1 MGCRYSPALPALL
14 SDATP
19 NRGLRV
25 LCVFIVLIASFDAA
39 LAAGSMDEDDG
50 DHDDH
55 DTGDS
60 RAGRA
65 ATTGTEAPQAPL
77 CLTNRPTNRPNR
89 TDKPTDGTE
98 LDTSNQRQRHSQQPE
113 PTTAPNNN
121 RQPASQPKNALE
133 LGLLSSPVR
142 EIRTGNST
150 GFVEVAPG
158 GRSEISAP
166 TNPNGR
172 NFFLPFFLHDVV
184 LPEEMLEPTSVPF
197 SFDHGLP
204 LNNNTEQTRSLPHRD
219 KNIHTSASLDSPLSQ
234 RHSALPRKTKDCN
247 REQNFVPGHTK
258 TQHPFIT

>member
-89 TDKPTDGTE
+89 TDKPTNRPTE
-98 LDTSNQRQRHSQQPE
+98 PNSNQRQRHNNPNQQRR
-113 PTTAPNNN
+113 PTTTDNRPVN
-121 RQPASQPKNALE
+121 RQTLSNSGYLVVQ
-133 LGLLSSPVR
+133 LSSTVR
-142 EIRTGNST
+142 EIRAGNSA
-150 GFVEVAPG
+150 GLVEVAPG
-158 GRSEISAP
+158 GRSEIQQ
-166 TNPNGR
+166 
-172 NFFLPFFLHDVV
+172 V
-184 LPEEMLEPTSVPF
+184 
-197 SFDHGLP
+197 
-204 LNNNTEQTRSLPHRD
+204 
-219 KNIHTSASLDSPLSQ
+219 SASGGRLGWAAGLITHYRLPNSNERTTPGTPTG
-234 RHSALPRKTKDCN
+234 ALIAHAWR
-247 REQNFVPGHTK
+247 
-258 TQHPFIT
+258 

>member
-25 LCVFIVLIASFDAA
+25 LCVFIVLIASSDAA

-89 TDKPTDGTE
+89 QADQPTDGTE
-98 LDTSNQRQRHSQQPE
+98 LEPKTKTQQPE

-121 RQPASQPKNALE
+121 RQPASQPTNALE
-133 LGLLSSPVR
+133 LGLLSSAVR

-150 GFVEVAPG
+150 GLVEVADWPPPG
-158 GRSEISAP
+158 APGSRGR
-166 TNPNGR
+166 R
-172 NFFLPFFLHDVV
+172 
-184 LPEEMLEPTSVPF
+184 
-197 SFDHGLP
+197 
-204 LNNNTEQTRSLPHRD
+204 
-219 KNIHTSASLDSPLSQ
+219 
-234 RHSALPRKTKDCN
+234 RKTKGATPQKKANARRRNPPPDFGLN
-247 REQNFVPGHTK
+247 
-258 TQHPFIT
+258 

>member
-89 TDKPTDGTE
+89 TDKPTNRPTE
-98 LDTSNQRQRHSQQPE
+98 PNSNQRQRHNNPNQQRR
-113 PTTAPNNN
+113 PTTTDNRPVN
-121 RQPASQPKNALE
+121 RQTLSNSGYLVVQ
-133 LGLLSSPVR
+133 LSSTVR
-142 EIRTGNST
+142 EICEGNSA
-150 GFVEVAPG
+150 GLVEVAPG
-158 GRSEISAP
+158 GRSEIQQ
-166 TNPNGR
+166 
-172 NFFLPFFLHDVV
+172 V
-184 LPEEMLEPTSVPF
+184 
-197 SFDHGLP
+197 
-204 LNNNTEQTRSLPHRD
+204 
-219 KNIHTSASLDSPLSQ
+219 SASGGRLGWAAGLITHYRLPNSNERTTPGTPTG
-234 RHSALPRKTKDCN
+234 ALIAHAWR
-247 REQNFVPGHTK
+247 
-258 TQHPFIT
+258 